1 MFRRIVVPIDDTEL
15 ADRVVD
21 TALSVAGKYG
31 AEVHALFVRRAP
43 RGDGLPVLDELEV
56 ETEIDSLKDAVI
68 SRIGGTGVTA
78 AKVFPVVRTGPAD
91 VEILAAVRDLGAD
104 LVVMGTHGR
113 HGLADALY
121 GSTTER
127 VLAGLTKKTALLVV
141 TESEE

>member
-1 MFRRIVVPIDDTEL
+1 MFRRIVVPLDDTEL

-21 TALSVAGKYG
+21 TALAVAGRFG
-31 AEVHALFVRRAP
+31 SEVHAVFVRRAP

-56 ETEIDSLKDAVI
+56 ETEVDSVRDAVVARLGA
-68 SRIGGTGVTA
+68 SGVPA
-78 AKVFPVVRTGPAD
+78 SKVFPVVRTGPPD

-113 HGLADALY
+113 HGLTDALY

-127 VLAGLTKKTALLVV
+127 VLAGLTRNTALLVV
-141 TESEE
+141 TEAEP